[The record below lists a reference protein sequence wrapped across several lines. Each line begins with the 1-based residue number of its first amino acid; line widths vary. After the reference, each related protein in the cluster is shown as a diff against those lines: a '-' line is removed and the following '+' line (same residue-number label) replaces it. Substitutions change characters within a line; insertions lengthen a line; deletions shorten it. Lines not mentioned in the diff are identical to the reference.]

1 MKRVKTTAK
10 GEIHDLHDFVRQSQ
24 QLIEE
29 EYKRIQ
35 KHAKEDPGTAGDQ
48 GEENWRQILEQWLPP
63 YFSVVTKGK
72 ILFASGYRSPQVD
85 VLILRPSYP
94 PILKNRKDFLAEGVA
109 AAFECKTT
117 LKAHHIREA
126 IETCNEIKKAEPLRF
141 GSPFKELC
149 SDIVYG
155 VLAHSHSWKNPMSQ
169 PADNISKAL
178 LEEDLK
184 IVQSPKHSLDVLC
197 VADLGLWHTFR
208 MSYAGPL
215 FQPLLRIRI
224 FLAGKSHFKLAC

>member
-94 PILKNRKDFLAEGVA
+94 PILKNRKDFLAECVYRRNRHLKSVKSAPLSTGLFWGGRSGA
-109 AAFECKTT
+109 T
-117 LKAHHIREA
+117 LTDCR
-126 IETCNEIKKAEPLRF
+126 
-141 GSPFKELC
+141 
-149 SDIVYG
+149 
-155 VLAHSHSWKNPMSQ
+155 
-169 PADNISKAL
+169 
-178 LEEDLK
+178 
-184 IVQSPKHSLDVLC
+184 
-197 VADLGLWHTFR
+197 
-208 MSYAGPL
+208 
-215 FQPLLRIRI
+215 
-224 FLAGKSHFKLAC
+224 